1 MDCFLREDS
10 FSPAPQPR
18 TLNRPHNI
26 GHNCLTQDFTQ
37 ESYVQATQLGF
48 QPFHYR
54 DICETTPAP
63 TSAATPR
70 TMPRKPRR
78 PKLAHTNTIRTQNQ
92 NSSDQS
98 VFTPILQTR
107 PSTANSFTYENTP
120 KLKRPNA
127 PPPPLPA
134 QKSHGN
140 SFESSILD
148 SLSGYYNINP
158 AANKTATTTASSS
171 SDFMNSTFS
180 ASSHFST
187 PKMSRAD
194 LLFAQSNSTANLI
207 QSDKNTGN
215 HRSKSYNQYHI
226 GFRHFEAEFVSPC
239 LKKQSAS
246 YAPTTYGF
254 SRKNRVSAFF
264 GKIVRT
270 LWPSSPGSFFNDSLF
285 NYIVFFLGNF

>member
-1 MDCFLREDS
+1 MDYFFREDS
-10 FSPAPQPR
+10 FSPIPQPR
-18 TLNRPHNI
+18 TLNRQHNI
-26 GHNCLTQDFTQ
+26 GQNRLMQNFTR
-37 ESYVQATQLGF
+37 ESYAQPTQLGF
-48 QPFHYR
+48 QPFHHR
-54 DICETTPAP
+54 NICETT
-63 TSAATPR
+63 TTAATTPR

-78 PKLAHTNTIRTQNQ
+78 PKLTHTSTIRSQNQ

-107 PSTANSFTYENTP
+107 PSTANSFNYENTP

-127 PPPPLPA
+127 PPPPLPV

-140 SFESSILD
+140 PVESSILD
-148 SLSGYYNINP
+148 SLSGYYNINH
-158 AANKTATTTASSS
+158 AANKTVTTTASSS

-180 ASSHFST
+180 TNSNFST
-187 PKMSRAD
+187 PKLSRAG

-207 QSDKNTGN
+207 QSDKNTHS
-215 HRSKSYNQYHI
+215 HRTKSYNQYHI

-246 YAPTTYGF
+246 YVPTTYGF

-264 GKIVRT
+264 SKIART
-270 LWPSSPGSFFNDSLF
+270 LWPSSPGPFFNDSLF
-285 NYIVFFLGNF
+285 NYIVFFLGNY